1 MSSAVWFLLEN
12 RPQHMH
18 VVASGFV
25 TVSRRS
31 ELLSPAC
38 GPAKASL
45 AVSLSIRREQQ
56 WISLLEFLVSTGAM
70 LLEGLVR
77 LSDEPGSLPTPKVH
91 AAAVTRIPLNRG
103 LLNMFS

>member
-1 MSSAVWFLLEN
+1 M
-12 RPQHMH
+12 
-18 VVASGFV
+18 
-25 TVSRRS
+25 
-31 ELLSPAC
+31 
-38 GPAKASL
+38 
-45 AVSLSIRREQQ
+45 
-56 WISLLEFLVSTGAM
+56 SLLEFLVSTGAM